1 MAEPKRSEGGS
12 DGATS
17 AGAGSVDLASRLES
31 LLTYPSLGR
40 LVGGDNPTFL
50 NDMRARLMQ
59 SQRAFERV
67 VRQGRPEDAA
77 AAARVVRAY
86 SLAIGLLA
94 ELERARDKP

>member
-1 MAEPKRSEGGS
+1 MAEPQRSEGGGG
-12 DGATS
+12 GAAS

-40 LVGGDNPTFL
+40 LVGGENPALL
-50 NDMRARLMQ
+50 NEMRSRLME

-86 SLAIGLLA
+86 TLAIGLLA
-94 ELERARDKP
+94 ELESARDKP